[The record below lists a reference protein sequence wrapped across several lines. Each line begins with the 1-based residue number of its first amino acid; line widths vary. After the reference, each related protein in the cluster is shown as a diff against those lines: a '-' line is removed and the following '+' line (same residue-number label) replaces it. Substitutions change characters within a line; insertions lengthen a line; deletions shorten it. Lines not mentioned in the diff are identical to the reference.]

1 MQPPV
6 PCDLQRTVDKRPRI
20 KGRFVKPEELAAY
33 LGQHQPEGTQQHSPA
48 AQAPAAQAGSMD
60 EVDPTPDNGSGDLFE
75 QHHFTS

>member
-6 PCDLQRTVDKRPRI
+6 PCDLQRTVDRRPRI

-33 LGQHQPEGTQQHSPA
+33 LGQHQSEDAQQHSPA

-60 EVDPTPDNGSGDLFE
+60 EVDPSPDTGSGDLF
-75 QHHFTS
+75 